1 MSILIISNNANKAL
15 KYVKQEI
22 EKEEGKRVNIFNNID
37 ILVFNNNHSNL
48 STDVIRD
55 INIKIQDKNI
65 NLSNKYL
72 IISNFN
78 RATPEAQ
85 NAFLKTLEESNKKI
99 FLIST
104 NKNGI
109 LETVISRVF
118 IKYIHDKKTYN
129 KKVQE
134 ILNKI
139 VFNTE
144 LNLIKELCSKYSTE
158 KILDNL
164 EFFLNKHK
172 EKFIKQ
178 KLAISINKIYVY
190 KKRNTTIKLNTEIQ
204 ITNIIIGLI

>member
-109 LETVISRVF
+109 
-118 IKYIHDKKTYN
+118 
-129 KKVQE
+129 
-134 ILNKI
+134 
-139 VFNTE
+139 
-144 LNLIKELCSKYSTE
+144 
-158 KILDNL
+158 
-164 EFFLNKHK
+164 
-172 EKFIKQ
+172 
-178 KLAISINKIYVY
+178 
-190 KKRNTTIKLNTEIQ
+190 
-204 ITNIIIGLI
+204 